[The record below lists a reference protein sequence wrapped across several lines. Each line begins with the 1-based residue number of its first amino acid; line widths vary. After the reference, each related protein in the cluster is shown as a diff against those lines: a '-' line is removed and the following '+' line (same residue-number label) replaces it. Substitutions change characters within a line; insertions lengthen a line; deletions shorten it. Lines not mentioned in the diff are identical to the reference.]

1 MSLLK
6 KLLLVLLLL
15 LAAAGGWY
23 FLYWQ
28 NTPAF
33 AAGEIQQAVQK
44 KDWDLFCKRVDV
56 AKVYS
61 YALDDMLAEL
71 KADGLPEH
79 AIAASLVK
87 SIKKEVVKELI
98 RQTEIRFK
106 DGAPASKSLLDK
118 PVKTLTAY
126 AGSSALSLTDIFK
139 IEEADGKNHRLCETP
154 RQRPRPRLHMAGTA
168 GKRRERPL
176 DRDTHPEF
184 YRLSERKDGRVTS
197 DWRLVTGD

>member
-61 YALDDMLAEL
+61 YALDDMLSEL

-139 IEEADGKNHRLCETP
+139 IEEADGKASQPPTSRVCALDEAARVQEIARMLGGDAASATS
-154 RQRPRPRLHMAGTA
+154 MAHA
-168 GKRRERPL
+168 
-176 DRDTHPEF
+176 
-184 YRLSERKDGRVTS
+184 SEMLASAAKPA
-197 DWRLVTGD
+197 

>member
-98 RQTEIRFK
+98 RQTEIKFK
-106 DGAPASKSLLDK
+106 DSATASKSLLDK

-139 IEEADGKNHRLCETP
+139 IEEADGKAIAYVQLEDKDLSRDFIWQVQLEKDVNGLW
-154 RQRPRPRLHMAGTA
+154 TA
-168 GKRRERPL
+168 TRILNFTDYLKERM
-176 DRDTHPEF
+176 
-184 YRLSERKDGRVTS
+184 ER
-197 DWRLVTGD
+197 

>member
-1 MSLLK
+1 MSILK
-6 KLLLVLLLL
+6 KLLIALMIL

-56 AKVYS
+56 ARVYS

-87 SIKKEVVKELI
+87 SVKKEVVKELI

-106 DGAPASKSLLDK
+106 DGAPVSKSLLDK

-139 IEEADGKNHRLCETP
+139 IEEADGKAIAYVQLEDKDLSRDFIWQVQLEKDVNGLW
-154 RQRPRPRLHMAGTA
+154 TA
-168 GKRRERPL
+168 TRILNFTDYLKERM
-176 DRDTHPEF
+176 
-184 YRLSERKDGRVTS
+184 DG
-197 DWRLVTGD
+197 

>member
-1 MSLLK
+1 MSILK
-6 KLLLVLLLL
+6 KLLIALMIL

-56 AKVYS
+56 ARVYS

-106 DGAPASKSLLDK
+106 DGAPVSKSLLDK
-118 PVKTLTAY
+118 PIKTLTAY

-139 IEEADGKNHRLCETP
+139 IEEKDGKAIAYVQLEDKDLSRDFIWQVQLEKDVNGLW
-154 RQRPRPRLHMAGTA
+154 TA
-168 GKRRERPL
+168 TRILNFTDYLKERM
-176 DRDTHPEF
+176 
-184 YRLSERKDGRVTS
+184 DG
-197 DWRLVTGD
+197 

>member
-1 MSLLK
+1 MSIFK
-6 KLLLVLLLL
+6 KLLISLMIL
-15 LAAAGGWY
+15 LAAAGGYY

-87 SIKKEVVKELI
+87 SVKKEVVKELI

-106 DGAPASKSLLDK
+106 DGAPTSKSLLDK

-139 IEEADGKNHRLCETP
+139 IEEADGKAIAYVQLEDKDLSRDFIWQVQLEKDVNGLW
-154 RQRPRPRLHMAGTA
+154 TA
-168 GKRRERPL
+168 TRILNFKEYLKERM
-176 DRDTHPEF
+176 
-184 YRLSERKDGRVTS
+184 DG
-197 DWRLVTGD
+197 

>member
-106 DGAPASKSLLDK
+106 DGAPVSKSLLDK
-118 PVKTLTAY
+118 PIKTLTAY

-139 IEEADGKNHRLCETP
+139 IEEKDGKAIAYVQLEDKDLSRDFIWQVQLEKDVNGLWAATRILNFTDY
-154 RQRPRPRLHMAGTA
+154 L
-168 GKRRERPL
+168 KERM
-176 DRDTHPEF
+176 
-184 YRLSERKDGRVTS
+184 DG
-197 DWRLVTGD
+197 